1 MKTFQLIHVCKEL
14 GARSII
20 VNQND
25 FLNDPTIPYEE
36 YKAAMELE
44 VEGKMLL
51 HYGKNPVKTG
61 TLIRKEDINE

>member
-1 MKTFQLIHVCKEL
+1 MKNFQLIHVCKEL

-20 VNQND
+20 ITQND
-25 FLNDPTIPYEE
+25 FLNDPTIPYDE
-36 YKAAMELE
+36 YEAAMELE
-44 VEGKMLL
+44 VGDKMLL

>member
-25 FLNDPTIPYEE
+25 FLNDPTIPHKE

-44 VEGKMLL
+44 VGGKMLL